1 VRQPNAAL
9 PAEVQPRELIDT
21 DVLIDVQRGFGAAA
35 DWFATDPEVGV
46 PGFVVMELVQD
57 ARNSDEVQKALALVD
72 GLEVVWPSDAEC
84 QTALEEFSTLH
95 LSHGLG
101 LLDALIAATAVGHGG
116 VLNTFN
122 ERHYRMFPG
131 LTTVRP
137 YRR

>member
-1 VRQPNAAL
+1 M
-9 PAEVQPRELIDT
+9 ELIDT
-21 DVLIDVQRGFGAAA
+21 DVLIDIQRGLGAAA
-35 DWFATDPEVGV
+35 DWFATDPDVGIL
-46 PGFVVMELVQD
+46 GFVVMELVQD
-57 ARNSDEVQKALALVD
+57 ARNSDEVRKALALVD
-72 GLEVVWPSDAEC
+72 GLQVVWPSEAEC

>member
-1 VRQPNAAL
+1 M
-9 PAEVQPRELIDT
+9 ELLDT
-21 DVLIDVQRGFGAAA
+21 DVLIDIQRGFGAAA
-35 DWFATDPEVGV
+35 EWFAIDPDVGI

-57 ARNSDEVQKALALVD
+57 ARNSDEVRKALALVD
-72 GLEVVWPSDAEC
+72 GLQVVWPSEAEC

>member
-1 VRQPNAAL
+1 M
-9 PAEVQPRELIDT
+9 ELIDT

-35 DWFATDPEVGV
+35 DWFATP
-46 PGFVVMELVQD
+46 
-57 ARNSDEVQKALALVD
+57 K
-72 GLEVVWPSDAEC
+72 
-84 QTALEEFSTLH
+84 LH
-95 LSHGLG
+95 LSNGLG
-101 LLDALIAATAVGHGG
+101 LLDSLIAATAVGHGG

>member
-1 VRQPNAAL
+1 M
-9 PAEVQPRELIDT
+9 ELIDT

-35 DWFATDPEVGV
+35 DWFAT
-46 PGFVVMELVQD
+46 
-57 ARNSDEVQKALALVD
+57 
-72 GLEVVWPSDAEC
+72 
-84 QTALEEFSTLH
+84 ALEQFSKLH

-101 LLDALIAATAVGHGG
+101 LLDALIAATALGHGS

>member
-1 VRQPNAAL
+1 MER
-9 PAEVQPRELIDT
+9 IDT
-21 DVLIDVQRGFGAAA
+21 DVLIDIQRGLGAAA
-35 DWFATDPEVGV
+35 DWFATDPDVGI

-57 ARNSDEVQKALALVD
+57 ARNSDEVRKALALVD
-72 GLEVVWPSDAEC
+72 GLQVVWPSEAEC

>member
-1 VRQPNAAL
+1 M
-9 PAEVQPRELIDT
+9 ELIDT
-21 DVLIDVQRGFGAAA
+21 DVLIDVQRGFSAAA
-35 DWFATDPEVGV
+35 DWFATDPDVGV

-72 GLEVVWPSDAEC
+72 GLEVVWPSEAEC
-84 QTALEEFSTLH
+84 QTALEQFSKLH
-95 LSHGLG
+95 LSNGLG
-101 LLDALIAATAVGHGG
+101 LLDSLIAATAVGHGG

>member
-1 VRQPNAAL
+1 M
-9 PAEVQPRELIDT
+9 ELLDT
-21 DVLIDVQRGFGAAA
+21 DVLIDIQRGFAAA
-35 DWFATDPEVGV
+35 AEWFAIDPDVGI

-57 ARNSDEVQKALALVD
+57 ARNSDEVRKALALVD
-72 GLEVVWPSDAEC
+72 GLQVVWQSEAEC